1 MLGYLC
7 RVVCAS
13 VVLLL
18 VPTARAAFSA
28 DTFMGFINENSTLR
42 DLETALELTS
52 DKKEQREISKQIR
65 EEKRKLDKA
74 SREVRTLA
82 QKAERE
88 GINVQDKSGRTLL
101 MMATQLP
108 SPEAVDYVMLQN
120 PDLTLR
126 DKSGRTALEMD
137 ADGGNG
143 ALSIQLTALL
153 QDSVRVKDFA
163 KVRECCKAGVS
174 PNEALA
180 EGPLA
185 GVLLQQGQ
193 EDLFVEIFRGKHFKD
208 APMADGT
215 MLSQLILLSSKPDV
229 IKIGGEAMGKGLFA
243 DRNGDN
249 TTVML
254 LMVKGNLEGV
264 KMYAHQVG
272 LQRDDVKLAVRH
284 STPEVVGW
292 VLSQDIARNMGD
304 ALPHLEAARRGNQAV
319 MDAVIGA
326 DVDLAAAN
334 GRGETV
340 LMHAALSGNA
350 ELVGMLMQKVSA
362 EVLQAK
368 DSEGRTAIYYARLV
382 KNKAVEQ
389 KLTAGGLK
397 ASDKDKP

>member
-42 DLETALELTS
+42 DLEMALELTS

-137 ADGGNG
+137 ADGGERG
-143 ALSIQLTALL
+143 SEYTV
-153 QDSVRVKDFA
+153 DSA
-163 KVRECCKAGVS
+163 
-174 PNEALA
+174 
-180 EGPLA
+180 
-185 GVLLQQGQ
+185 
-193 EDLFVEIFRGKHFKD
+193 
-208 APMADGT
+208 
-215 MLSQLILLSSKPDV
+215 
-229 IKIGGEAMGKGLFA
+229 
-243 DRNGDN
+243 
-249 TTVML
+249 
-254 LMVKGNLEGV
+254 
-264 KMYAHQVG
+264 
-272 LQRDDVKLAVRH
+272 
-284 STPEVVGW
+284 
-292 VLSQDIARNMGD
+292 
-304 ALPHLEAARRGNQAV
+304 
-319 MDAVIGA
+319 
-326 DVDLAAAN
+326 
-334 GRGETV
+334 
-340 LMHAALSGNA
+340 
-350 ELVGMLMQKVSA
+350 
-362 EVLQAK
+362 
-368 DSEGRTAIYYARLV
+368 
-382 KNKAVEQ
+382 
-389 KLTAGGLK
+389 TAGQCQGKRFRQGARVL
-397 ASDKDKP
+397 